1 MNSASVIKDR
11 RDPQRWA
18 GVRLSRFDRSSFA
31 DAVNGAL
38 KATRFDPESSS
49 GRGLRPLLVTFLNP
63 FYARAT
69 AHDPE
74 LAAIVDRFDIVQPDG
89 WGVVYG
95 ARLAGIQVPYRVAI
109 EDVER
114 SIFDNL
120 ATRQGSVYLF
130 GSEPGIAQR
139 AANTLIEAFPG
150 LQVVGTQHGWLDV
163 EAGHP
168 GTLAT
173 GDAERVAADVR
184 ASGADLVMVG
194 LPTPLQQQWAASYG
208 PQLGAAVVMTV
219 GAYFDKLAEGL
230 DWYPRWMERARL
242 GWAYRVYREPRRL
255 LGRYTV
261 GMAGF
266 ARLVATEA
274 VRSRSASAP

>member
-1 MNSASVIKDR
+1 MNDASMIKAR
-11 RDPQRWA
+11 RDQRRWA
-18 GVRLSRFDRSSFA
+18 GVRLSRFDRPSFA
-31 DAVNGAL
+31 DAVNAAVNGEL
-38 KATRFDPESSS
+38 PDPWVSSA
-49 GRGLRPLLVTFLNP
+49 GVQRPLLVSFLNP

-74 LAAIVDRFDIVQPDG
+74 LAAIVDSFDIVQPDG

-95 ARLAGIQVPYRVAI
+95 ARLAGIPVPYRVAI

-114 SIFDNL
+114 SVFGNL
-120 ATRQGSVYLF
+120 AARQGSVYLF
-130 GSEPGIAQR
+130 GSEPGIAQQ
-139 AANTLIEAFPG
+139 AAKTLIEAFPG

-168 GTLAT
+168 GTLAA
-173 GDAERVAADVR
+173 GDAERVAGEVR

-194 LPTPLQQQWAASYG
+194 LPTPLQQQWAATYG
-208 PQLGAAVVMTV
+208 PQMGAAVVMTV

-266 ARLVATEA
+266 ARLVVTEA
-274 VRSRSASAP
+274 VRSRPANAP